1 MFHSLQ
7 VFMSRLSLPSD
18 SESDSVALAPEAAI
32 VLRQFRVVFNAVK
45 SHFQRVESQSGL
57 GGAQLWA
64 LSIVSRH
71 AGTEVGALA
80 HAMDIHQSTA
90 SNLVRALVKKGL
102 IRSARDEED
111 RRVVH
116 LHATP
121 EGYALLAQTHG
132 PFAGLLPDALQRL
145 DPDTLVRL
153 HADLGQLI
161 AQLGVEEVGMAAQT
175 PLAEL

>member
-1 MFHSLQ
+1 MT
-7 VFMSRLSLPSD
+7 RLSLSARPG
-18 SESDSVALAPEAAI
+18 SEAITLTPQAAI

-57 GGAQLWA
+57 GGAQLWT
-64 LSIVSRH
+64 LSIVSHH
-71 AGTEVGALA
+71 AGTDVGSLA
-80 HAMDIHQSTA
+80 DSMDIHQSTA

-111 RRVVH
+111 RRVVR
-116 LHATP
+116 LHTTP
-121 EGYALLAQTHG
+121 EGEALLANTHG

-145 DPDTLVRL
+145 ELETLTRL
-153 HADLGQLI
+153 HADLGALI
-161 AQLGVEEVGMAAQT
+161 GQLGVEDVGSAAQT

>member
-1 MFHSLQ
+1 
-7 VFMSRLSLPSD
+7 MSRLSLPSA
-18 SESDSVALAPEAAI
+18 SESDALALTPQAAT
-32 VLRQFRVVFNAVK
+32 VLRQFRVVFNAIK
-45 SHFQRVESQSGL
+45 SHFQRIESQSGL

-102 IRSARDEED
+102 LRSVRDEED

-121 EGYALLAQTHG
+121 EGESLLANTHG

-145 DPDTLVRL
+145 DLETLTRL
-153 HADLGQLI
+153 HADLGRLI
-161 AQLGVEEVGMAAQT
+161 AQLGVEEVGSAAQT

>member
-1 MFHSLQ
+1 
-7 VFMSRLSLPSD
+7 MSRLSPS
-18 SESDSVALAPEAAI
+18 SESEPDSVALTPQAAI
-32 VLRQFRVVFNAVK
+32 VLRQFRVVFNAIK

-102 IRSARDEED
+102 IRSARDDED

-116 LHATP
+116 LHATA
-121 EGYALLAQTHG
+121 EGEALLANAHG

-145 DPDTLVRL
+145 DADTLTRL
-153 HADLGQLI
+153 HTDLGHLI
-161 AQLGVEEVGMAAQT
+161 AQLGVEEVGTAAQT
-175 PLAEL
+175 PLADL

>member
-1 MFHSLQ
+1 
-7 VFMSRLSLPSD
+7 MSTPSPLPKSD
-18 SESDSVALAPEAAI
+18 AVALTPQASV

-45 SHFQRVESQSGL
+45 SHFQRIESQSGL

-64 LSIVSRH
+64 LSIVAHH

-80 HAMDIHQSTA
+80 NAMDIHQSTA

-102 IRSARDEED
+102 IRSARDEND

-121 EGYALLAQTHG
+121 EGEALLTGTRG

-145 DPDTLVRL
+145 DPQTLMRL
-153 HADLGQLI
+153 QTDLGQLI
-161 AQLGVEEVGMAAQT
+161 TEIGLEETNVAAQT